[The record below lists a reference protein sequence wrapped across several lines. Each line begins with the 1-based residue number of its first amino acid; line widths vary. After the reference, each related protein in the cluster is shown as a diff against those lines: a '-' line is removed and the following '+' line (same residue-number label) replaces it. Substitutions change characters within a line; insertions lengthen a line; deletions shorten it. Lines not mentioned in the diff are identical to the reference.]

1 MKILILEDEQR
12 NAMRLIRLLNDI
24 DTTFII
30 EGPLTNIKEAVDF
43 FQSGKTTDLI
53 LADIRLTDGLSF
65 EALKYAPATVPII
78 FTTAYDEY
86 AVQAFKF
93 NSFDYLLKPLDADEL
108 EAAIDKATKAGKN
121 YADENLR
128 QLFDSLQKN
137 QFRYRERFLLP
148 YRDGY
153 KTVRVSDIN
162 HIETENKTVY
172 LRLNNGTS
180 EVVNMSMDEL
190 EQQLNPDC
198 FFRANRQYIINIE
211 YVLFLSNLKS
221 ATKLFSVLLA
231 SKHPLITELADK
243 LRLKYPLLPTISPCP
258 TMRLEAIRSIIPISC
273 RRYPKSV

>member
-1 MKILILEDEQR
+1 MKILILEDEPR
-12 NAMRLIRLLNDI
+12 SAKRLIRMLKDI
-24 DTTFII
+24 DPMFVP
-30 EGPLTNIKEAVDF
+30 EGSLGSIKETEAF
-43 FQSGKTTDLI
+43 FRSGKSSDLI
-53 LADIRLTDGLSF
+53 LADIRLSDGLSF
-65 EALKYAPATVPII
+65 EALKHAPSSVPIL

-108 EAAIDKATKAGKN
+108 EAAIAKATKAGRN
-121 YADENLR
+121 YTDENLR

-137 QFRYRERFLLP
+137 QCRYRERFLLP

-180 EVVNMSMDEL
+180 EAVNVSMDEL

-198 FFRANRQYIINIE
+198 FFRANCQYIINIE
-211 YVLFLSNLKS
+211 HVLFLG
-221 ATKLFSVLLA
+221 TYFGGKLIV
-231 SKHPLITELADK
+231 
-243 LRLKYPLLPTISPCP
+243 RLKGYPDTKITVSKEKAQ
-258 TMRLEAIRSIIPISC
+258 RLKEWIDR
-273 RRYPKSV
+273 

>member
-12 NAMRLIRLLNDI
+12 NAMRLIRLLNGI
-24 DTTFII
+24 DATFAI
-30 EGPLTNIKEAVDF
+30 EGPLASIKETVEF
-43 FQSGKTTDLI
+43 FQSGKAADLI

-78 FTTAYDEY
+78 FTTAYDE
-86 AVQAFKF
+86 
-93 NSFDYLLKPLDADEL
+93 L
-108 EAAIDKATKAGKN
+108 EAAIDKAIKTGRN
-121 YADENLR
+121 YADENL
-128 QLFDSLQKN
+128 QLLFDTLLKN

-180 EVVNMSMDEL
+180 EAVNVSMDEL

-198 FFRANRQYIINIE
+198 FFRANRQYIINVE
-211 YVLFLSNLKS
+211 HVLFLGNYFGG
-221 ATKLFSVLLA
+221 KLIV
-231 SKHPLITELADK
+231 
-243 LRLKYPLLPTISPCP
+243 RLKGYLDTRITVSKEKAQ
-258 TMRLEAIRSIIPISC
+258 RLKEWIDR
-273 RRYPKSV
+273 

>member
-1 MKILILEDEQR
+1 MCVRYFFHISFYILIIAFRFLYR
-12 NAMRLIRLLNDI
+12 SHFVLPI
-24 DTTFII
+24 
-30 EGPLTNIKEAVDF
+30 
-43 FQSGKTTDLI
+43 I

-65 EALKYAPATVPII
+65 EALKYAPATVSII

-211 YVLFLSNLKS
+211 YVLFLSNYFGG
-221 ATKLFSVLLA
+221 KLIV
-231 SKHPLITELADK
+231 
-243 LRLKYPLLPTISPCP
+243 RLKGYPNTKITVSKEKAQ
-258 TMRLEAIRSIIPISC
+258 RLKEWIDR
-273 RRYPKSV
+273 

>member
-1 MKILILEDEQR
+1 MKILILEDEPR
-12 NAMRLIRLLNDI
+12 SAKRLIRMLKDI
-24 DTTFII
+24 DPMFVP
-30 EGPLTNIKEAVDF
+30 EGSLGSIKETEAF
-43 FQSGKTTDLI
+43 FRSGKSSDLI
-53 LADIRLTDGLSF
+53 LADIRLSDGLSF
-65 EALKYAPATVPII
+65 EALKHAPSSVPIL

-108 EAAIDKATKAGKN
+108 EAAIAKATKAGRN
-121 YADENLR
+121 YTDENLR

-137 QFRYRERFLLP
+137 QCRYRERFLLP

-180 EVVNMSMDEL
+180 EAVNVSMDEL

-198 FFRANRQYIINIE
+198 FFRAKRQYIINIE
-211 YVLFLSNLKS
+211 HVLFLG
-221 ATKLFSVLLA
+221 TYFGGKLIV
-231 SKHPLITELADK
+231 
-243 LRLKYPLLPTISPCP
+243 RLKGYPDTKITVSKEKAQ
-258 TMRLEAIRSIIPISC
+258 RLKEWIDR
-273 RRYPKSV
+273 